1 LLCRLSLAL
10 TADVGDEVNCDE
22 AEMIGYDIQQ
32 QMNGLV
38 FTDIVIK
45 KKDGVKAVICL
56 QKGVY
61 VEGEKIHVNC
71 SNLFNKL
78 ILLAERQPNMSLYS
92 VYELAPIP
100 TSLFKDN
107 MMRKPDKAAL
117 GKALLMDASVSDV
130 QL

>member
-1 LLCRLSLAL
+1 
-10 TADVGDEVNCDE
+10 
-22 AEMIGYDIQQ
+22 MIGYDIQQ